1 MNEEGLLV
9 SPKFDTPSEYLRQG
23 KMTEFDMDILRL
35 ASRVKSKGN
44 DENTIIELINL
55 MNQETKRLDKAFR
68 DQRKFKRTASEI
80 LASRERT
87 GCCDSATLFTAM
99 ARSQGIPTMQI
110 ITVRKED
117 ALKSL
122 KDGSTVCSGHFWVG
136 CYAKNEAGENEWM
149 LFNSDSNQPRRME
162 WDLED
167 RNIRDCYAFAYV
179 NDYRDV
185 ELVRDDKLGILKID
199 SIDSMNQIQ
208 TEVARRC
215 DTSLFKEDIRKS
227 RNDIEREL

>member
-1 MNEEGLLV
+1 MMNEKGLLV
-9 SPKFDTPSEYLRQG
+9 RPKFDTPSEYLRQG

-55 MNQETKRLDKAFR
+55 MNKETKRIDGALR
-68 DQRKFKRTASEI
+68 DSRKFKRTASEI
-80 LASRERT
+80 LASRQRT

-110 ITVRKED
+110 ITLRKED
-117 ALKSL
+117 ALRSL
-122 KDGSTVCSGHFWVG
+122 KDGSAVCSGHFWVG
-136 CYAKNEAGENEWM
+136 CYAKNKAGENEWM
-149 LFNSDSNQPRRME
+149 LFNSDSNHPYKME

-185 ELVRDDKLGILKID
+185 ELVRDDKLDILKID

-208 TEVARRC
+208 TELAKKC

-227 RNDIEREL
+227 SANIER

>member
-1 MNEEGLLV
+1 MMNEKGLLV

-23 KMTEFDMDILRL
+23 KMTEFDMDILRF
-35 ASRVKSKGN
+35 ASKIKSKEN
-44 DENTIIELINL
+44 DKNTIIELINL
-55 MNQETKRLDKAFR
+55 MNKETKRLKDTR

-80 LASRERT
+80 LVSGERT

-110 ITVRKED
+110 ITMQEKA
-117 ALKSL
+117 ALEAL
-122 KDGSTVCSGHFWVG
+122 ENGSAVCGGHFWVG
-136 CYAKNEAGENEWM
+136 CYAKNNAGENEWM
-149 LFNSDSNQPRRME
+149 LFDSDSEHPHRMK

-167 RNIRDCYAFAYV
+167 RNIRDFYAFAYV

-199 SIDSMNQIQ
+199 SIDSMNRIQ
-208 TEVARRC
+208 TEVAKKC
-215 DTSLFKEDIRKS
+215 YKDLSKEAIKKS
-227 RNDIEREL
+227 SDDIER

>member
-1 MNEEGLLV
+1 MMNEKGLLV

-23 KMTEFDMDILRL
+23 KMTEFDMDILRF
-35 ASRVKSKGN
+35 ASKIKSKEN
-44 DENTIIELINL
+44 DKNTIIELINL
-55 MNQETKRLDKAFR
+55 MNKETKRLKDTR

-80 LASRERT
+80 LVSGERT

-110 ITVRKED
+110 ITLRKED
-117 ALKSL
+117 ALRSL
-122 KDGSTVCSGHFWVG
+122 KDGSAVCSGHFWVG
-136 CYAKNEAGENEWM
+136 CYAKNKAGENEWM

-167 RNIRDCYAFAYV
+167 RNIRDFYAFAYV

-185 ELVRDDKLGILKID
+185 ELVRDDKLDILKID

-208 TEVARRC
+208 TELAKKC

-227 RNDIEREL
+227 SANIER

>member
-1 MNEEGLLV
+1 MNEKGLLV

-44 DENTIIELINL
+44 DKNTIIELINL
-55 MNQETKRLDKAFR
+55 MNQETKRLKDTRDK
-68 DQRKFKRTASEI
+68 RKFKRTASEI
-80 LASRERT
+80 LASGERT

-110 ITVRKED
+110 ITLRKED
-117 ALKSL
+117 ALRSL

-136 CYAKNEAGENEWM
+136 CYAKNNAGENEWM

-227 RNDIEREL
+227 TNDIEQEL

>member
-1 MNEEGLLV
+1 MNEKGLLV

-23 KMTEFDMDILRL
+23 KMTEFDMDILRF

-44 DENTIIELINL
+44 DKNTIIELINL
-55 MNQETKRLDKAFR
+55 MNQETKRLKDTR

-80 LASRERT
+80 LASGERT

-110 ITVRKED
+110 ITLRKED

-149 LFNSDSNQPRRME
+149 LFNSDSKEPCKME

-167 RNIRDCYAFAYV
+167 RNIKDCYAFAYV

-185 ELVRDDKLGILKID
+185 ELVREDKLGILKID

-208 TEVARRC
+208 TEVAKRC
-215 DTSLFKEDIRKS
+215 DTSLFKEDIRKPS
-227 RNDIEREL
+227 NDIEREL

>member
-1 MNEEGLLV
+1 MMNEEGLLV

-23 KMTEFDMDILRL
+23 KMTEFDMDILRF
-35 ASRVKSKGN
+35 ASKIKSKEN
-44 DENTIIELINL
+44 DKNTIIELINL
-55 MNQETKRLDKAFR
+55 MNKETKRLKDTR

-80 LASRERT
+80 LASGERT

-110 ITVRKED
+110 ITMQEKA
-117 ALKSL
+117 ALEAL
-122 KDGSTVCSGHFWVG
+122 ENGSAVCGGHFWVG
-136 CYAKNEAGENEWM
+136 CYAKNKAGENEWM
-149 LFNSDSNQPRRME
+149 LFNSDSNHPYKME

-185 ELVRDDKLGILKID
+185 ELVRDDKLAILKID

-208 TEVARRC
+208 TELAKKC

-227 RNDIEREL
+227 SANIER

>member
-1 MNEEGLLV
+1 
-9 SPKFDTPSEYLRQG
+9 
-23 KMTEFDMDILRL
+23 
-35 ASRVKSKGN
+35 
-44 DENTIIELINL
+44 
-55 MNQETKRLDKAFR
+55 
-68 DQRKFKRTASEI
+68 
-80 LASRERT
+80 
-87 GCCDSATLFTAM
+87 M

-110 ITVRKED
+110 ITLRKED

-149 LFNSDSNQPRRME
+149 LFNSDSNHPRRME

-199 SIDSMNQIQ
+199 SIDSMNRIQ

-227 RNDIEREL
+227 RDDMEREL

>member
-1 MNEEGLLV
+1 MMNEKGLLV

-23 KMTEFDMDILRL
+23 KMTEFDMDILRF
-35 ASRVKSKGN
+35 ASKIKSKEN
-44 DENTIIELINL
+44 DKNTIIELINL
-55 MNQETKRLDKAFR
+55 MNKETKRLKDTR

-80 LASRERT
+80 LVSGERT

-110 ITVRKED
+110 ITMQEKA
-117 ALKSL
+117 ALEAL
-122 KDGSTVCSGHFWVG
+122 ENGSAVCWGHFWVG
-136 CYAKNEAGENEWM
+136 CYAKNNAGENEWM
-149 LFNSDSNQPRRME
+149 LFDSDSEHPHRMK

-167 RNIRDCYAFAYV
+167 RNIRDFYAFAYV

-199 SIDSMNQIQ
+199 SIDSMNRIQ
-208 TEVARRC
+208 TEVAKKC
-215 DTSLFKEDIRKS
+215 YKDLSKEAIKKS
-227 RNDIEREL
+227 SDDIER

>member
-55 MNQETKRLDKAFR
+55 MNKETKRLDKAFR

-80 LASRERT
+80 LASGQRT

-227 RNDIEREL
+227 RDDIEREL